1 MAKSKEIAGLDCTA
15 SANAGIRLVLR
26 SRLEEILTFREA
38 ALDWN
43 NSEGVHDM
51 RVASRRLRNAIRDF
65 SPYLRK
71 RKLQYPQSDLKSLAD
86 ALGAVRDQDVAI
98 MALENLAAEASA
110 EVSAGIEEIL
120 NDRRL
125 KRQGARAKLEV
136 ALEEEAL
143 NKMRAELNAAFD
155 RALRASRRRMRKG
168 DGRTLAESIT
178 FRQIGS
184 DILAARLDELDDLST
199 ALYRPLKTRPLHKM
213 RLAAKR
219 LRYAIELF
227 SPCWI
232 EPLAP
237 FSKSIAK
244 LQTSLGELNDC
255 DVWIADLASM
265 LPDCEES
272 PGAEYSQKRN
282 AALWMLDHFVG
293 ERTSHFR
300 SGLMRWHEW
309 DRTAFLSTLS
319 DIVDDRP
326 PALGTERSGN
336 RETSIDL

>member
-1 MAKSKEIAGLDCTA
+1 
-15 SANAGIRLVLR
+15 
-26 SRLEEILTFREA
+26 
-38 ALDWN
+38 
-43 NSEGVHDM
+43 
-51 RVASRRLRNAIRDF
+51 
-65 SPYLRK
+65 
-71 RKLQYPQSDLKSLAD
+71 
-86 ALGAVRDQDVAI
+86 
-98 MALENLAAEASA
+98 
-110 EVSAGIEEIL
+110 
-120 NDRRL
+120 
-125 KRQGARAKLEV
+125 
-136 ALEEEAL
+136 
-143 NKMRAELNAAFD
+143 
-155 RALRASRRRMRKG
+155 MRKG

-199 ALYRPLKTRPLHKM
+199 ALYRPLKTGPLHKM

-219 LRYAIELF
+219 LRYALELF
-227 SPCWI
+227 SPCWT
-232 EPLAP
+232 ESLAP
-237 FSKSIAK
+237 FCKSIAK

-255 DVWIADLASM
+255 DVWIADLGSM
-265 LPDCEES
+265 LPEGEES
-272 PGAEYSQKRN
+272 PGDEYSQKRN

-336 RETSIDL
+336 RETSIEL